1 MEREGVRWEQL
12 ANDLRRVI
20 RYTRRWLLYGL
31 IGFAVACSLIA
42 AVRGIAEGP

>member
-12 ANDLRRVI
+12 AIDLGRVI

-31 IGFAVACSLIA
+31 IGFAIACSLIA
-42 AVRGIAEGP
+42 AVRGVVEGL